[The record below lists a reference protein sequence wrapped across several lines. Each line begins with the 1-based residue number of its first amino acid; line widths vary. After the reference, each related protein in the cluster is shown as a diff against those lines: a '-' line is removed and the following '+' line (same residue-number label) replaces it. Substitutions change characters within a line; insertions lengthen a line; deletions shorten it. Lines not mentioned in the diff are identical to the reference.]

1 MMKKWHKVVAVGAAT
16 IATIFL
22 VSCEDK
28 ESNALAQAQA
38 CMDKISSAN
47 YAAANACMAYVD
59 GYDSQ
64 QANILKCS
72 IKMMSGGLTTD
83 KVAEAYKAIAVTGG
97 AASNEATFITVLALS
112 PASAATDAQVFCE
125 RSQLKGLIYLANL
138 AVVGSTMAAVLPP
151 GGYDPTDPTSL
162 PTPAEV
168 NQIIND
174 CAPPANCGGGHA
186 TIGQSVIDISEEYC
200 VGGNADSTICQTVAG
215 AISGAGGDPTLVAK
229 QLFCQLKEPP
239 ENYDPNA
246 GGPGVEGCL

>member
-1 MMKKWHKVVAVGAAT
+1 MMKTWHKVVALSAAV

-28 ESNALAQAQA
+28 EANALAQAQA
-38 CMDKISSAN
+38 CMDGISSAN
-47 YAAANACMAYVD
+47 YADANACMAYVE

-72 IKMMSGGLTTD
+72 IKMMSGGLTTE

-97 AASNEATFITVLALS
+97 AASNEATFITILALS
-112 PASAATDAQVFCE
+112 PASAATDAQVFCD
-125 RSQLKGLIYLANL
+125 RSGLKGLIYLANL

-162 PTPAEV
+162 PTEAEV

-186 TIGQSVIDISEEYC
+186 AIGTSVIDISEEYC
-200 VGGNADSTICQTVAG
+200 VGDNATTSICQTVND

-229 QLFCQLKEPP
+229 QLFCQLSQPP
-239 ENYDPNA
+239 KTYDS
-246 GGPGVEGCL
+246 GTDTCI